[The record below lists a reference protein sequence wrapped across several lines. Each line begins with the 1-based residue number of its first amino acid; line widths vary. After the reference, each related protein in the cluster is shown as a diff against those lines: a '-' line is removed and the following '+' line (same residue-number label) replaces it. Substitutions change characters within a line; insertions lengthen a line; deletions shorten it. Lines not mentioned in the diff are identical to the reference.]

1 MTKNK
6 NMINLETLV
15 ISKETTTVL
24 PSDNLFKEL
33 GNNTYNLVDL
43 LSELVDNCIA
53 ARCDD
58 KKLNV
63 KLTFFVDEEN
73 QPIEFSI
80 TDNAKGIRKKDLGVC
95 ISPAARQTFE
105 KLNEHGL
112 GMKQAIGAMG
122 ELKFLATKTSEDSQG
137 TLVKKFNFGEIDTYH
152 VDMDMESGTIIR
164 VQNLTSLIST
174 DTPSIRNLKLYLGA
188 RYRRYLKPGDKVM
201 DLFIEK
207 RNIHTEEIIELI
219 EVSEVKPIYFHPG
232 NRTNAPVIQ
241 NYEISG
247 AGWSAEIT
255 FGYAPKSK
263 EEYQELGIMMP
274 KNYHPYNVSLPKQ
287 GLDIILQDRV
297 VLFSQLSD
305 KDFGV
310 GLGIVSKP
318 HPNYN
323 LLRGEIVLKKGFR
336 TAITKNSMISD
347 ENYREC
353 ILKVKRILEGTDPGP
368 KNKTKQ
374 YLRIQTSPEDLPE
387 SLLRDRLAEWLGTNP
402 LNPKQKIN
410 KEYSIQGVEG
420 YIDILADNEVW
431 ELKVHQASGLDVYQL
446 FMYMDVADFTKGYLI
461 AKSFSPGAKQ
471 AVDHIKNKHGKEI
484 LLSELSKFPI
494 NDPPTTQERENYY

>member
-1 MTKNK
+1 MV
-6 NMINLETLV
+6 NLDS
-15 ISKETTTVL
+15 ISLSNEKTFVV

-33 GNNTYNLVDL
+33 GNNTYDLVDL
-43 LSELVDNCIA
+43 LSELIDNSIA
-53 ARCDD
+53 ARYDD

-63 KLTFFVDEEN
+63 KLVFHVDDDN
-73 QPIEFSI
+73 VPVEFSI
-80 TDNAKGIRKKDLGVC
+80 IDDAKGIRKKDLGVC
-95 ISPAARQTFE
+95 ISPAARQTVE

-122 ELKFLATKTSEDSQG
+122 DLKYLATKTIEEPKG
-137 TLVKKFNFGEIDTYH
+137 TLVKRFNFGEIETFD
-152 VDMDMESGTIIR
+152 VEMQVQSGTIIT
-164 VQNLTSLIST
+164 VQNLSSLIST
-174 DTPSIRNLKLYLGA
+174 DPVTLRNLKLYLGA
-188 RYRRYLKPGDKVM
+188 RYRRYMKPGDKLM
-201 DLFIEK
+201 NLFIEK
-207 RNIHTEEIIELI
+207 KHYQSEKVIESF
-219 EVSEVKPIYFHPG
+219 EVTEVKPIYFHPG

-241 NYEISG
+241 NFEISG
-247 AGWSAEIT
+247 SGWSAELT

-263 EEYQELGIMMP
+263 DEYQELGIDTP

-347 ENYREC
+347 DNYREC
-353 ILKVKRILEGTDPGP
+353 ILKVKRILEGIDPGP

-374 YLRIQTSPEDLPE
+374 YLKVQTTPEDLPE
-387 SLLRDRLAEWLGTNP
+387 TLLRDRLAEWLGSNP

-410 KEYSIQGVEG
+410 KEYSVQGVEG

-431 ELKVHQASGLDVYQL
+431 ELKVHQANALDVYQL
-446 FMYMDVADFTKGYLI
+446 FMYMDVGEFDKGYLI
-461 AKSFSPGAKQ
+461 AKSFSPGAKH
-471 AVDHIKNKHGKEI
+471 AIDIIKNKHGKEI
-484 LLSELSKFPI
+484 ILSELNKFPI
-494 NDPPTTQERENYY
+494 NDAPNTQERESYY